1 MGQIVSDVRDILNYS
16 DSKKIANT
24 TKNKILSDIA
34 SDETEK
40 QNLVKKV
47 LSAQRAKYGADGRM
61 VNGTTEA
68 AVLNRLKTEI
78 EKPYQEKEKVNLNKL
93 RNTKAKKKNIL
104 VYVLEHLDKL
114 VG

>member
-1 MGQIVSDVRDILNYS
+1 MNYS
-16 DSKKIANT
+16 DSKNNAKV
-24 TKNKILSDIA
+24 TKSKVLSDIA

-61 VNGTTEA
+61 VNGATED
-68 AVLNRLKTEI
+68 AVLTRLKTET
-78 EKPYQEKEKVNLNKL
+78 EKPYKEKIKKNINKL
-93 RNTKAKKKNIL
+93 KNTKTKKKNIL
-104 VYVLEHLDKL
+104 VSVLEHLDKL